1 MLHNMK
7 KVKTI
12 LFAMLLF
19 TGNLFAQ
26 DYGTGIGLRL
36 GGLSSGISVKGF
48 VNSTS
53 ALEGIASFGRH
64 SFIATGLYEKHF
76 AIPGATGLNMYVGA
90 GGHIGFFGY
99 RGSYFYKKKNEYYY
113 VYDEGRTAVVPGVD
127 LIIGLEYKIKDVPLA
142 IGVDIK
148 PFIDF
153 FDGSGFYF
161 DGALNIRYVF

>member
-1 MLHNMK
+1 MK
-7 KVKTI
+7 KVRTFIMSLI
-12 LFAMLLF
+12 LISGTVCAE
-19 TGNLFAQ
+19 

-36 GGLSSGISVKGF
+36 GGLSSGLSIKGF

-76 AIPGATGLNMYVGA
+76 EIPGAAGLNMYVGA
-90 GGHIGFFGY
+90 GGHLGFFGY
-99 RGSYFYKKKNEYYY
+99 RGSYFYKKKNEYFY
-113 VYDEGRTAVVPGVD
+113 VYDEGRTAVVPGIDV
-127 LIIGLEYKIKDVPLA
+127 IIGLEYKIKDVPLA

>member
-1 MLHNMK
+1 MIQSKSLI
-7 KVKTI
+7 VALI
-12 LFAMLLF
+12 LL
-19 TGNLFAQ
+19 TGTVNAE

-53 ALEGIASFGRH
+53 AIEGIASFGRN

-76 AIPGATGLNMYVGA
+76 EIPGATGLNMYVGA

-99 RGSYFYKKKNEYYY
+99 RGSYFYKNKNKYYY
-113 VYDEGRTAVVPGVD
+113 VYDERHTAVVPGID

-161 DGALNIRYVF
+161 DGALNVRYVF